1 MKTQIPSS
9 LIVVVRSL
17 EPPFLDSVTILRS
30 DNFIKALCQ
39 LKLNLVKMFCL
50 LAILDSGMNVQLLL
64 IVEYQ
69 KQSCLM

>member
-50 LAILDSGMNVQLLL
+50 AILDSGMSVQLLL